1 MSGALIQ
8 GPPSARIKQ
17 PSQLFRQPPVVL
29 SGPVNLDSLRAFVAV
44 AEEGQ
49 FRYAA
54 DRLRLSQQA
63 VSKRIAALESS
74 LGVTL
79 FDRVPTGATLTPQ
92 GRTFLPHAHAV
103 LIAARHAVESVQDET
118 RPLRVDILN
127 SRTLPAVLML
137 DFHQTHPEIALKTLV
152 LRGLG
157 TALPALTAGEID
169 ATFAYHPEPLPPGF
183 ESIVAY
189 LEPHEIVVGDRHPL
203 AGRTTVPLDELRRY
217 TIWIP
222 GIVDGSEWGAFYR
235 ELSAEFDLTIDSTG
249 PNFGFEELVG
259 TVAESKSLTTFW
271 GERTREAGPW
281 PPGLRRLRVVDPT
294 PVYPWS
300 LIWHSS
306 NRHPDLNTLVE
317 HVQKPPQPTDDLW
330 LPRRLRTIGFRGD

>member
-1 MSGALIQ
+1 
-8 GPPSARIKQ
+8 
-17 PSQLFRQPPVVL
+17 
-29 SGPVNLDSLRAFVAV
+29 VNLDSLRAFVAV

-63 VSKRIAALESS
+63 VSKRVAALESS
-74 LGVTL
+74 LGVAL
-79 FDRVPTGATLTPQ
+79 FDRVPSGATLTAQ

-103 LIAARHAVESVQDET
+103 LIAARHAVESVQSEV

-137 DFHQTHPEIALKTLV
+137 DFHQAHPGIALKTLV

-157 TALPALTAGEID
+157 TALPALTAGEVD
-169 ATFAYHPEPLPPGF
+169 ATFAYSPEPLPSGI
-183 ESIVAY
+183 ESMVAY
-189 LEPHEIVVGDRHPL
+189 REPHEIVVGDRHPL
-203 AGRTTVPLDELRRY
+203 AGRTTVPLDELRPY

-235 ELSAEFDLTIDSTG
+235 ELSAEFGLTIDSTG
-249 PNFGFEELVG
+249 PNFGFEDLVA
-259 TVAESKSLTTFW
+259 TIADSRSLITFW

-281 PPGLRRLRVVDPT
+281 PRNLRRLRVVDPT

-300 LIWHSS
+300 LIWLRS
-306 NRHPDLNTLVE
+306 NRRPDLAALIE
-317 HVQKPPQPTDDLW
+317 HVRRQPQPTDIGELW
-330 LPRRLRTIGFRGD
+330 LPKVLRD